1 MDVRTRTVLHTSLS
15 LPALLLASSIA
26 WAGAG
31 TDTAHLMN
39 YYYSRTPND
48 CGAGRPA
55 FECSGLLIRGT
66 ENSDK
71 FNAWNPS
78 PASQKSGGVSMSYL
92 RKDAEYKD
100 LGLLK
105 SNGFVLKPNDFIE
118 PGQRKTNV
126 LCLFPIDAWTD
137 DRSDAGCADNS
148 TTTNRVEQ
156 ICQNV
161 NIKTA
166 EEWLKDYRSV
176 NSDHKRQ
183 CGFEIKDRPD
193 DAYSFYQGIRAR
205 KMIREESIWT
215 QTEVRVE
222 TWPQNLDANLP
233 IMAFIYT
240 DANGLAGARADQ
252 QKFFKASGK
261 WLPVIKAKLPD
272 NPAEN
277 ARFTYNDADQSV
289 AEPKVENP
297 CTHYIASAYWED
309 RYDPGIKKN
318 AWSLVVKPTECGR
331 KLTPAQTEAAY
342 AELFNKY
349 GSDPRW
355 APDNGSMRRQF
366 VCHLT
371 WTGTDSSGKAVST
384 RDKEVWNLEPFRPY
398 VSHEESLK
406 AGCNNF

>member
-1 MDVRTRTVLHTSLS
+1 MHTAKATALYAPLS
-15 LPALLLASSIA
+15 LPALLLASNIA
-26 WAGAG
+26 WAGLG

-39 YYYSRTPND
+39 YYYSRTVED
-48 CGAGRPA
+48 CGTGRPA

-92 RKDAEYKD
+92 RKDSEYQD

-118 PGQRKTNV
+118 PGQRETKV
-126 LCLFPIDAWTD
+126 LCFYPIDAWTD
-137 DRSDAGCADNS
+137 FRTDAGCGDNS
-148 TTTNRVEQ
+148 RTSNRVEQ
-156 ICQNV
+156 ICQNA

-176 NSDHKRQ
+176 RSDHERQ

-205 KMIREESIWT
+205 QMIKDESMET

-240 DANGLAGARADQ
+240 DAKGLAGARADQ
-252 QKFFKASGK
+252 QKFFKATGK
-261 WLPVIKAKLPD
+261 WLPVIKADLPRTSD
-272 NPAEN
+272 QN
-277 ARFTYNDADQSV
+277 ARFTYNPADQSV
-289 AEPKVENP
+289 PEPKTANP
-297 CTHYIASAYWED
+297 CTSYIADATWLK
-309 RYDPGIKKN
+309 RYDPGIQKD
-318 AWSLVVKPTECGR
+318 AWTLAVKPTDCGR

-349 GSDPRW
+349 ASDPRW
-355 APDNGSMRRQF
+355 TPDNGSMRRQF

-371 WTGTDSSGKAVST
+371 WTGTDANGKPIST
-384 RDKEVWNLEPFRPY
+384 RDKPVWNLEPFRPY
-398 VSHEESLK
+398 VTQEEALK
-406 AGCNNF
+406 AGCNAF